1 MEEESLF
8 LKIDL
13 EKLKKLHRDKANR
26 RSKSRSSNGLSNY
39 NNNNNNNNLISFSK
53 RSLITPIKNANT

>member
-39 NNNNNNNNLISFSK
+39 NNNNNNNLISFSK
-53 RSLITPIKNANT
+53 RSLITPVKSANT